1 MYKRQERYRR
11 RTDAKGNDID
21 GVKIEF
27 LEYGGWALIRRSNT
41 SPVIILRM
49 ESRSEEGLRKIEE
62 AVISEFRKFDTV
74 DLEADEYV
82 RGIVRRL
89 NAV

>member
-1 MYKRQERYRR
+1 MSNYTRCKSLLLYLRHSLIFISQCIQELLGY
-11 RTDAKGNDID
+11 
-21 GVKIEF
+21 
-27 LEYGGWALIRRSNT
+27 IRVCGSQSYYNG
-41 SPVIILRM
+41 SA
-49 ESRSEEGLRKIEE
+49 RSEEGLRKIEE

-89 NAV
+89 DSV

>member
-1 MYKRQERYRR
+1 M
-11 RTDAKGNDID
+11 
-21 GVKIEF
+21 KIEF

-89 NAV
+89 DSV